1 MNASLELCE
10 KFNIDIDESIQTLM
24 DFLENNKHQ
33 SIAAENLISNRGSQV
48 SCKAKDMRVL
58 EELIIKKYK
67 SKKSA
72 YEILKTL
79 VKWVDLGNHHQCW
92 DICPP
97 RTPIYTKGAISPFNE
112 SARALTRKY
121 KLLSDNLIM
130 SVKSDDVLP
139 ANIELGRLFM
149 SSILY
154 GGLNE
159 GSLLKAFAEKIA
171 EPINFTASYSWIDL
185 NLIWRKQS
193 DIELRKWFVDPLTE
207 VLFYSLSNESINIV
221 NEITSKGW
229 SASKAWRFVR
239 GYLKLVDSE
248 IESDIENLKDLMNIS
263 NYYMLIKT
271 PAFVAAY
278 SSKKFVCHSLKP
290 HVWERLLGKKVI
302 NVEVKEEDIKQ
313 GNIVFEEDDSSFES
327 PWFTDIQQA
336 IRQDDKSKAIFNV
349 EEIIK
354 NNVSKRKDCLAII
367 PEWLCFML
375 VKGSASNKDL
385 ALSTIKGYMSS
396 TGKRLASI
404 LGTDDITTL
413 GVEGLSEVYE
423 IVLEDALSTHH
434 RRNMARGIR
443 EFHYFLQKKYHVEA
457 INSAELLGI
466 GLTRAPVDANII
478 SIDEFKACIKKI
490 RSSPIL
496 LKHDID
502 LAEIAALITTIA
514 FKCGTR
520 RMEVLRLRISD
531 FHPSSKPEILIR
543 PWDTRRL
550 KTKSST
556 RKIPVYALLD
566 EDELA
571 SLKSWWTKR
580 TKQEK
585 NATFSE
591 QLFAIPRIGLST
603 INQEFLFPKIHQIL
617 RAITGDP
624 TMRFHHLRHSFA
636 SWSVLRLFL
645 SDLEE
650 MPDLF
655 PDLPETKKWL
665 AESKDFRKSLYSHD
679 EMTRKHLY
687 AIASILGHS
696 GPDMSLEHYIHF
708 PDLIRYIFQHDKE
721 VVGESSLLISASS
734 EPRRTL
740 YNKSN
745 VLLFLRQKAEKKGRS
760 KSLLDEN
767 KHGRIVD
774 RELNDNSEI
783 EIFKNLWGFLTVFI
797 NRDDIELE
805 ELCQRFG
812 YSEKL
817 AKKYIKIAEYISN
830 IKIDTSTKYRH
841 KVKEHYINKNKT
853 RGLVPNWLRNK
864 LDENAMGVYS
874 KPLLEL
880 TLNPEYK
887 LYNDVTF
894 KLLIK
899 FYVENVWGTKNILV
913 FKSLKDA
920 KYSIAYVKLL
930 EKIGVANNDIE
941 FRFFTD
947 NEKTI
952 KRWKKTLNIKSALKK
967 VSPPNKNSSSLDDS
981 IAIKVLQKD
990 QYIDDSASKAT
1001 QLLFYLSAV
1010 MICNSSDN
1018 IWQIYK

>member
-1 MNASLELCE
+1 MNTPLELCE
-10 KFNIDIDESIQTLM
+10 LFNIEVDENLQSLI
-24 DFLENNKHQ
+24 DFLESNKHQ
-33 SIAAENLISNRGSQV
+33 SIAAENLISSRRTKT
-48 SCKAKDMRVL
+48 SCKTKDMRFL
-58 EELIIKKYK
+58 EEIIIKKYK
-67 SKKSA
+67 SKKSS

-97 RTPIYTKGAISPFNE
+97 RTPIYTKGPISPFNK
-112 SARALTRKY
+112 SSRSLTRKY
-121 KLLSDNLIM
+121 KLLSDRVIQ
-130 SVKSDDVLP
+130 SVKSDDILRP
-139 ANIELGRLFM
+139 EIELGRLFV

-159 GSLLKAFAEKIA
+159 ASLLKEFAEKITD
-171 EPINFTASYSWIDL
+171 PINFTESYSWIDL

-207 VLFYSLSNESINIV
+207 VLFYSLSIEEINTV
-221 NEITSKGW
+221 NEITNKKWSSSKV
-229 SASKAWRFVR
+229 WRLIKKF
-239 GYLKLVDSE
+239 LKV
-248 IESDIENLKDLMNIS
+248 IESEDDVDNLKELINIANHYLLVKS
-263 NYYMLIKT
+263 

-278 SSKKFVCHSLKP
+278 SAKKFVCHSLKP

-302 NVEVKEEDIKQ
+302 NIEVKEEDIKQ
-313 GNIVFEEDDSSFES
+313 GNIIFEEDEQYLES

-336 IRQDDKSKAIFNV
+336 IRHDDRSKAVYNI

-354 NNVSKRKDCLAII
+354 NNAPKRKDCLAIM

-385 ALSTIKGYMSS
+385 ALSTIRGYLSS
-396 TGKRLASI
+396 TGKRLSSI
-404 LGTDDITTL
+404 LGADDITTL

-434 RRNMARGIR
+434 RRNIARGIR
-443 EFHYFLQKKYHVEA
+443 EFHYFLQNKYHIEA
-457 INSAELLGI
+457 INCSELLGI

-585 NATFSE
+585 KAAFSE

-655 PDLPETKKWL
+655 PDLLETKKWL

-797 NRDDIELE
+797 NRDDIKLE

-817 AKKYIKIAEYISN
+817 AKKHIKIAEYISN

-841 KVKEHYINKNKT
+841 KVKEHYINKNKK

-864 LDENAMGVYS
+864 LDEKAMLFYS

-880 TLNPEYK
+880 ILNPDYK
-887 LYNDVTF
+887 LYDNVTF
-894 KLLIK
+894 ELLIK
-899 FYVENVWGTKNILV
+899 FYIENVWGTKNILV
-913 FKSLKDA
+913 FKSLEDA

-930 EKIGVANNDIE
+930 ENIGVATDDIE

-952 KRWKKTLNIKSALKK
+952 KRWKKTLNIKGAIKK
-967 VSPPNKNSSSLDDS
+967 VSPPNKKSSSLDDS

-990 QYIDDSASKAT
+990 QYTDDSASKAT

-1010 MICNSSDN
+1010 MICNSSDH
-1018 IWQIYK
+1018 I